1 MFSIKLTFGLASL
14 LSTSSFTTATA
25 RSIPNSPETA
35 EDLVQKHLNQQ
46 DLSQFEQRTGA
57 TGFEDLDYWQLEL
70 ELAQE
75 MVRLNKQKKFLED
88 QSELRSKLGMEQKP
102 LNTWQAT
109 EGEVDALIRS
119 GIQNDTAALKEPLD
133 RPKRAASKSVEQ
145 RMLSAKYNRRGG
157 IEQPSSSDYSKPQQM
172 SPDVRMDEAGIRDE
186 KPEAPSP
193 PEISQRTETPLV

>member
-1 MFSIKLTFGLASL
+1 MGTVDVQHKINPWPSISS
-14 LSTSSFTTATA
+14 STSSFTATA
-25 RSIPNSPETA
+25 KARTIPNSPETA
-35 EDLVQKHLNQQ
+35 EDLVQKHLNHQEN
-46 DLSQFEQRTGA
+46 SQFESDHGD

-88 QSELRSKLGMEQKP
+88 QSELRSKLGLEKKP

-119 GIQNDTAALKEPLD
+119 GIQNETTVHNEPLE

-157 IEQPSSSDYSKPQQM
+157 FVPSSSSDYSKPRRRM
-172 SPDVRMDEAGIRDE
+172 SGWMR
-186 KPEAPSP
+186 
-193 PEISQRTETPLV
+193 LVYEMKNRKHHR